1 MVWSIAV
8 FAAFQLGLAFAIEY
22 RLPELRDPN
31 YAIKADRLQRRW
43 TEVRRNAEHAKLV
56 VILGS
61 SRTAFGVKADEL
73 EEPLSRDLGGPVV
86 AYNMGV
92 FAAGPVTELVHLK
105 RLIADGIRPD
115 LLLIEV
121 LPPLLA
127 GQHAVPS
134 ESNWLPAEKLSF
146 RELALLERHGFPA
159 GDLRNAWLEAWP
171 VPWYSHRFA
180 IISRIMPAAI
190 PWNVRQDWSHGTDD
204 WGWARSLHD
213 HLTPEG
219 RSRLIERT
227 HREYAHYLENFRLGG
242 PTADA
247 LREILDV
254 CRHERIPAALLLMP
268 EGTHFRSW
276 YPPAA
281 WREITRYLDELSSK
295 YHTPIIN
302 AREWIADEEFS
313 DSHHLLVSG
322 AIQFTRRLGHD
333 GVLPLLKK
341 AHRKPP
347 LVATVKFCE

>member
-1 MVWSIAV
+1 MLMHISTVPAPHRATRRIRLLGRARPAIVWSIAV

-146 RELALLERHGFPA
+146 RA
-159 GDLRNAWLEAWP
+159 
-171 VPWYSHRFA
+171 
-180 IISRIMPAAI
+180 SRSDVGA
-190 PWNVRQDWSHGTDD
+190 
-204 WGWARSLHD
+204 
-213 HLTPEG
+213 
-219 RSRLIERT
+219 IERAT
-227 HREYAHYLENFRLGG
+227 TDCTAAPPTSESKRSYTWHASPMLRPPPSG
-242 PTADA
+242 PCTQ
-247 LREILDV
+247 
-254 CRHERIPAALLLMP
+254 
-268 EGTHFRSW
+268 W
-276 YPPAA
+276 
-281 WREITRYLDELSSK
+281 SS
-295 YHTPIIN
+295 
-302 AREWIADEEFS
+302 
-313 DSHHLLVSG
+313 G
-322 AIQFTRRLGHD
+322 M
-333 GVLPLLKK
+333 
-341 AHRKPP
+341 
-347 LVATVKFCE
+347 